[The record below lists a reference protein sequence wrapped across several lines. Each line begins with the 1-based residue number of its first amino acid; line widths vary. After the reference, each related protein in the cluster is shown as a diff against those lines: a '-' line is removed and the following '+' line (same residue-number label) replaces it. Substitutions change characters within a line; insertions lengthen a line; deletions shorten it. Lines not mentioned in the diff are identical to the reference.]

1 MKEVQD
7 TIQVGIANSIGIVFS
22 ITECN
27 QILTFVSL
35 VLAISYTI
43 YKFAKFEENQDK

>member
-7 TIQVGIANSIGIVFS
+7 TIQVGIVNSSAIFLNV
-22 ITECN
+22 TNCN
-27 QILTFVSL
+27 EILTFVSL

-43 YKFAKFEENQDK
+43 YKFVKFEEEK